1 MVVMTEA
8 SSYFL
13 IATQHVVKPNEGPM
27 KLDLQMQTT
36 CDNVIQWLV
45 AGRWFS
51 ADTLVSS
58 TTEMLLSVWL
68 STITLTLAPDTKRL
82 YIKYILFINF

>member
-36 CDNVIQWLV
+36 CDNVIQ
-45 AGRWFS
+45 
-51 ADTLVSS
+51 
-58 TTEMLLSVWL
+58 
-68 STITLTLAPDTKRL
+68 
-82 YIKYILFINF
+82 